1 MKTDQLSSLID
12 GECDVCD
19 IDAALRSLAS
29 SQEARESV
37 TLFQIVGDAM
47 RGRVVEDDGYSRRI
61 FAALDKVQ
69 IER

>member
-1 MKTDQLSSLID
+1 MKTDQLSSLMD
-12 GECDVCD
+12 GECDVGD
-19 IDAALRSLAS
+19 INAALNVLAS
-29 SQEARESV
+29 NPDARETV

-69 IER
+69 IDR

>member
-1 MKTDQLSSLID
+1 MKTDQLSSLMD
-12 GECDVCD
+12 GECDIGD
-19 IDAALRSLAS
+19 IDAALITLAS
-29 SQEARESV
+29 SHEARESV